1 MFLKDIEKFK
11 TTVEKSMDSFFGF
24 TPEQVKENIQVIER
38 MYGQMYDLEK
48 ISFKSIRPDL
58 KEILLRYRT
67 LKYFDSVYDK
77 TMQLYEFLK
86 KGEE

>member
-11 TTVEKSMDSFFGF
+11 TTVEKTMYSFFGF
-24 TPEQVKENIQVIER
+24 TPEQVKENVEVIER
-38 MYGQMYDLEK
+38 MYGKMYDLEK
-48 ISFKSIRPDL
+48 ISFNSIRPDL

-67 LKYFDSVYDK
+67 LKYFDTVYDR
-77 TMQLYEFLK
+77 TMQLYDFLK